1 MAKSNGK
8 CKICS
13 KTVTVGS
20 SETPPDIA
28 AEGVMESIQ
37 EHIFQE
43 HCDDNLELKTN
54 EYDSV
59 GQAWEY
65 V

>member
-1 MAKSNGK
+1 MATSKGK
-8 CKICS
+8 CKICGT
-13 KTVTVGS
+13 TVTVGDS
-20 SETPPDIA
+20 DMPPGIA

-43 HCDDNLELKTN
+43 HCDADLNLVESD
-54 EYDSV
+54 YDGV
-59 GQAWEY
+59 GNAWEY

>member
-1 MAKSNGK
+1 MSYSTGK
-8 CKICS
+8 CLICGE
-13 KTVTVGS
+13 KRTVGADDM
-20 SETPPDIA
+20 PPGIA

-43 HCDDNLELKTN
+43 HCNDELELETDM
-54 EYDSV
+54 YDGV
-59 GQAWEY
+59 GSAWEY